1 MWELRE
7 MKMACI
13 ILVGNTERM
22 TSFKGLSRR
31 WEDNI
36 KVDPNEPT
44 RKGVNC
50 IKLGHDVYLSI
61 QDCSLV
67 FNSG

>member
-1 MWELRE
+1 
-7 MKMACI
+7 MKKICI
-13 ILVGNTERM
+13 ILVGNTKRM
-22 TSFKGLSRR
+22 TPFEGLSRR

-50 IKLGHDVYLSI
+50 IKLGHDV
-61 QDCSLV
+61 
-67 FNSG
+67 